1 MNTKNIIINAVAAVI
16 TLVLSIFL
24 CPFIAAQLSDR
35 PFTIAIVWAVIA
47 ISFAIIRCI
56 VPICMEQK
64 VPHNIREFVNILLN
78 ILKKLFTTKYLIVLL
93 IWTASASSTL
103 IHTRVRYGWHGYD
116 YGYMV
121 QYDYW
126 IFNKWGFKMKECCGH
141 DEYYMA
147 IDPSGEQILVGVDN
161 MHTSYSDEIYCE
173 DLCFTFYNLEGE
185 VKDVL
190 HTNNKLTFKSI
201 DEANKRLYEFLES
214 YSDVKLFFHLSQSR
228 HITDRLI

>member
-103 IHTRVRYGWHGYD
+103 IHTRGCYRWHGYD

-121 QYDYW
+121 HYHW
-126 IFNKWGFKMKECCGH
+126 IYNKWGFEMKECCGH
-141 DEYYMA
+141 DEYYMG
-147 IDPSGEQILVGVDN
+147 ILPSGEQLLIGVDN
-161 MHTSYSDEIYCE
+161 IHIPLYDGNVYCE
-173 DLCFTFYNLEGE
+173 DLCFTYYDISGE
-185 VKDVL
+185 IKEVI
-190 HTNNKLTFKSI
+190 HTNNNLTFKSI
-201 DEANKRLYEFLES
+201 DETNKTLREFLKS
-214 YSDVKLFFHLSQSR
+214 YSDVTLFFHLSKSKR
-228 HITDRLI
+228 I